1 MILMGF
7 CTAFCTAMENA
18 IGCQLTDGLKHI
30 LQHMNLTSLQN
41 LQNRVDHTGEESNV
55 WVAADPQE
63 LQLRY

>member
-1 MILMGF
+1 MGF
-7 CTAFCTAMENA
+7 CIAFCTAEENA
-18 IGCQLTDGLKHI
+18 ICCQLTDWLKHI

-55 WVAADPQE
+55 CEAADSEE